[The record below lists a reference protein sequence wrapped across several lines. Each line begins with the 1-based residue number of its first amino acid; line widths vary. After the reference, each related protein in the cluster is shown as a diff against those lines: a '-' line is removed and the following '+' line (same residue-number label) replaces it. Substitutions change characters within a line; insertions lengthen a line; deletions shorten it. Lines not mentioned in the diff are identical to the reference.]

1 MKAEM
6 LSLHED
12 IRAFKT
18 QSEFSIISR
27 EDEMTALQQQVS
39 LLTKQLEIKDEILQ
53 NAARDVQDLRK
64 VRTAQDLERERLEA
78 QIETQAYQLDQ
89 VNSELLQSKQDVTD
103 FDRRY
108 RDVATALSVAQ
119 TRRMSST
126 PAETPDIQ
134 PAPPQTAPEIAQT
147 QDVPAAPAPVAQSN
161 PQPAPVEDDIS
172 ELTSEEVHDRI
183 MDFRLGLRNDI
194 T

>member
-1 MKAEM
+1 
-6 LSLHED
+6 
-12 IRAFKT
+12 
-18 QSEFSIISR
+18 
-27 EDEMTALQQQVS
+27 
-39 LLTKQLEIKDEILQ
+39 
-53 NAARDVQDLRK
+53 
-64 VRTAQDLERERLEA
+64 
-78 QIETQAYQLDQ
+78 
-89 VNSELLQSKQDVTD
+89 
-103 FDRRY
+103 
-108 RDVATALSVAQ
+108 
-119 TRRMSST
+119 MSST